1 VNVTV
6 PKLIVGLGNPGR
18 RYSRTRHNLGF
29 LVIDEL
35 AHRWGLKFKRKL
47 RSGVATAGGGPHRVV
62 LAKPL
67 KSMNLSGPP
76 VRQVAQRLGCVKP
89 TEILVVVD
97 DMNLPSGVL
106 RLKYRGSSGGH
117 RGLQS
122 VASTLGTTD
131 FPRLRIGIGPCPPDT
146 DPVEFVLATF
156 TPEEHAPAAVCRA
169 ASCIEYLLENGMEK
183 TMEKFNKVS
192 SFTQKQ

>member
-1 VNVTV
+1 MNVTALKST

-29 LVIDEL
+29 LVVDEL
-35 AHRWGLKFKRKL
+35 AHRWGLRFRRKL
-47 RSGVATAGGGPHRVV
+47 RNGAATAGGGPYKVV

-67 KSMNLSGPP
+67 KFMNLSGPP
-76 VRQVAQRLGCVKP
+76 VRQVARRLGRLEP

-97 DMNLPSGVL
+97 DLDLPSGVL
-106 RLKYRGSSGGH
+106 RLRYRGSSSGH

-131 FPRLRIGIGPCPPDT
+131 FPRLRIGIGPCPPDA
-146 DPVEFVLATF
+146 DPAEFVLAAF
-156 TPEEHAPAAVCRA
+156 APVEHAPAAVRRA
-169 ASCIEYLLENGMEK
+169 ASCIEYMLENGIEK
-183 TMEKFNKVS
+183 TMEKFNKI
-192 SFTQKQ
+192 